1 MSYANWAPFVQYQV
15 GDVVLYNSFPYRA
28 QQISFGVPPFPVNNA
43 WVLLNAGGSVSG
55 IQQLGQSGNSITLN
69 KGGGSADVSTTTAV
83 ASTVVKTT
91 AQNYNDGGGAGL
103 EITDFE
109 SDVFVGNLGGTPR
122 NLTVNGYAELYQIR
136 DSQGQVGVSG
146 EFLGIDP
153 AGAAGALL
161 WQVGGGGGVGP
172 QGPTGATGLQ
182 GPQGPPGPPGP
193 SGAAGYVGYGTF
205 TYDSSVPP
213 FPAGT
218 WFLSGGTLYIQD
230 DPTQQTFLNA
240 LTQMIDAQGTASLT
254 IWQSS
259 SVFLANVATAYVL
272 AGGVYSFSVGA
283 AVGVLWNSVPTTFYL
298 YPTPI
303 EGPQGPTGLTGPTG
317 PAGPFSQALAN
328 KILVTETPAPAGG
341 IVNLTWSTGDPANQ
355 YVPYGVGTANTT
367 LAPIDPGLTGTGWR
381 FSKTYLA
388 VSAASLVS
396 GNTYFIVAVG
406 VGVNWVAMG
415 ASAATAGVAFLYNGT
430 PAVGT
435 GGTAAATTKISWYAL
450 NALYGASLPTSVVP
464 SIAIKKKN
472 LRNVWFLVKMN
483 SDVALQGSIAIQIET
498 YAYQY
503 GSNTT
508 NDYTGRWAYS
518 MPFQQGVGFNAAAGA
533 DIIGTTAGRAFPR
546 LRSGFTYLFYAGD
559 MSPAYLPLPFIVSS
573 YAQGGSALFTP
584 SQVSTEN
591 TLRDPYELYTTY
603 PHFGLTSTAYTP
615 NAVQPSYGGS
625 NPYTDPADVEVA
637 SIYLNTDSKSPPV
650 GIGQTTMDFN
660 VMAMGYSGLVE
671 GGGGEQTFSFTTQWV

>member
-1 MSYANWAPFVQYQV
+1 MAVPYANWTAYNQYQV
-15 GDVVLYNSFPYRA
+15 GDVVNYSAFAYVA
-28 QQISFGVPPFPVNNA
+28 QQVSFGVPPFPVNPA
-43 WVLLNAGGSVSG
+43 WVLLTSIGSVNG
-55 IQQLGQSGNSITLN
+55 IQTISQSGNSFLLN
-69 KGGGSADVSTTTAV
+69 KGGGSANVSTTTTV
-83 ASTVVKTT
+83 ASTAQKTT

-161 WQVGGGGGVGP
+161 WQVGGGGVGP
-172 QGPTGATGLQ
+172 QGP
-182 GPQGPPGPPGP
+182 P
-193 SGAAGYVGYGTF
+193 GAAGYVGYGTF

-213 FPAGT
+213 FPTGT

-230 DPTQQTFLNA
+230 DPAQQTFLNA
-240 LTQMIDAQGTASLT
+240 LTQLIDTTGSASLT

-259 SVFLANVATAYVL
+259 SVNLSNIATAYVL
-272 AGGVYSFSVGA
+272 AGGVYSFTVGA
-283 AVGVLWNSVPTTFYL
+283 AVGILWGSVPTTFYL

-303 EGPQGPTGLTGPTG
+303 EGPQGPTGATG

-355 YVPYGVGTANTT
+355 YVPYGVGTTNTT
-367 LAPIDPGLTGTGWR
+367 LAPIDPGSTGTGWR
-381 FSKTYLA
+381 FSKTY
-388 VSAASLVS
+388 SAPNVATGVNPLVS
-396 GNTYFIVAVG
+396 GATYTIISQGNPVL
-406 VGVNWVAMG
+406 NWNAMG
-415 ASAATAGVAFLYNGT
+415 APVSHPNGTQFLYNGT
-430 PAVGT
+430 APV
-435 GGTAAATTKISWYAL
+435 GGTTTAGSAYASTKISWYSL
-450 NALYGASLPTSVVP
+450 NALYGASLPTSVIP

-483 SDVALQGSIAIQIET
+483 ADVALQGAFAIQIET

-508 NDYTGRWAYS
+508 NNYTGRWAYS
-518 MPFQQGVGFNAAAGA
+518 MPLQQGVGFNAQTTTNITTGAGLLN
-533 DIIGTTAGRAFPR
+533 PR
-546 LRSGFTYLFYAGD
+546 LRAGFTYLFYAGD
-559 MSPAYLPLPFIVSS
+559 ITPAILPNQGLTFT
-573 YAQGGSALFTP
+573 QGGSGLFAP

-591 TLRDPYELYTTY
+591 TLRDPYELYQTY
-603 PHFGLTSTAYTP
+603 PHFGMVANSYVA
-615 NAVQPSYGGS
+615 NAVTPTFPTSE
-625 NPYTDPADVEVA
+625 YTDPADVEVA
-637 SIYLNTDSKSPPV
+637 SIYLNSDSKSPPV
-650 GIGQTTMDFN
+650 GVGQQTMDFN